1 MIIQNSHFKKKVS
14 LGEQKA
20 QKEDR
25 FQRGRQIAFTI
36 SDYFRVTGAHDTVFD
51 YAELFSVTL
60 RDDNV
65 QEFDSR
71 WDDVLLSMSKIPSD
85 DVLEGLYKLRIRES
99 EQLKIVL
106 EVYDMGFIK
115 RYRRQIIKNWKRWWK
130 EIRNSDC
137 ETLTPD
143 TGKSKQEQWSRVE
156 RAQVALDEEK
166 VCVTSGKKKANVRR
180 ETSAVSCMRMIFARK
195 NQFFL
200 VFPSVSKF
208 FAVFLRFPPRKKSF
222 QNGKKRRQEC
232 CGYCDNC
239 TTIGLR
245 LARLG
250 SMGFSKRETVP
261 RRPKAESFGIN
272 STGTIHSLRYVK
284 QVSEKIKNHRFGKIQ
299 SQNSSSSKSLRY
311 EIWGQNSR
319 RYWKTRAMAPAAR
332 YGILPEIFTSSKK
345 RTKLHS
351 IHQPKSGSCRPH
363 PP

>member
-1 MIIQNSHFKKKVS
+1 MSLRSSPIDCWKIFQILRCQNAGIASALNMIIQNSHFKKKVS

-156 RAQVALDEEK
+156 RAQVAL
-166 VCVTSGKKKANVRR
+166 T
-180 ETSAVSCMRMIFARK
+180 RK
-195 NQFFL
+195 RYVLPVERKSQCSKGDQCSFL
-200 VFPSVSKF
+200 HENDLRAQKP
-208 FAVFLRFPPRKKSF
+208 VFLSF
-222 QNGKKRRQEC
+222 SKCFQVFRSFSQISTKEEE
-232 CGYCDNC
+232 
-239 TTIGLR
+239 
-245 LARLG
+245 
-250 SMGFSKRETVP
+250 FSKRK
-261 RRPKAESFGIN
+261 KA
-272 STGTIHSLRYVK
+272 T
-284 QVSEKIKNHRFGKIQ
+284 
-299 SQNSSSSKSLRY
+299 
-311 EIWGQNSR
+311 
-319 RYWKTRAMAPAAR
+319 TRM
-332 YGILPEIFTSSKK
+332 LW
-345 RTKLHS
+345 LLW
-351 IHQPKSGSCRPH
+351 
-363 PP
+363 